1 MRWPQARKFKKIHKT
16 HNPLCLF
23 STKKKIMQTML
34 EQGHSFLVLG
44 PWHRKTWHQHFC
56 LQSPPPSP
64 TTTPISSSLRRY
76 LTLCD
81 FNFVSFHYVQVF
93 TSCAF
98 LWLNGNFRPRLLF
111 KLRLQL
117 NINRSSESFLAS
129 KHVENRNPASLVNT
143 SAFFP
148 ATPGRKPQKK
158 KQIRMGTDLHKMLLS
173 PAYKTREKV
182 FKLRFL

>member
-1 MRWPQARKFKKIHKT
+1 MCVGLKPGNLRKFTKRIT
-16 HNPLCLF
+16 HFVCFPR
-23 STKKKIMQTML
+23 KKKIMQTML

-44 PWHRKTWHQHFC
+44 PWHRKSCQHFC
-56 LQSPPPSP
+56 LQSPPSP

-81 FNFVSFHYVQVF
+81 VNFVSFHYVQVF

-129 KHVENRNPASLVNT
+129 KHVQNHNPASLVNT

-148 ATPGRKPQKK
+148 ATPGRKHPKK
-158 KQIRMGTDLHKMLLS
+158 KSKSEWERICIKCC
-173 PAYKTREKV
+173 
-182 FKLRFL
+182 

>member
-16 HNPLCLF
+16 HNTLCLF
-23 STKKKIMQTML
+23 STKKKKL
-34 EQGHSFLVLG
+34 CKRCWSRAPWSLVLG
-44 PWHRKTWHQHFC
+44 TGKVANI
-56 LQSPPPSP
+56 SVYNPPP
-64 TTTPISSSLRRY
+64 TITPISSSLRRY

-129 KHVENRNPASLVNT
+129 KHVQNHNPASLVNT

-148 ATPGRKPQKK
+148 ATPGRKPPPKK
-158 KQIRMGTDLHKMLLS
+158 KSKSEWERICIKCC
-173 PAYKTREKV
+173 
-182 FKLRFL
+182 

>member
-1 MRWPQARKFKKIHKT
+1 
-16 HNPLCLF
+16 
-23 STKKKIMQTML
+23 ML
-34 EQGHSFLVLG
+34 EQGSLVLG
-44 PWHRKTWHQHFC
+44 PWHRKSCQHFC
-56 LQSPPPSP
+56 LQSPPP
-64 TTTPISSSLRRY
+64 TITPISSSLRRY

-129 KHVENRNPASLVNT
+129 KHVQNHNPASLVNT

-148 ATPGRKPQKK
+148 ATPGRKPPKKK

>member
-1 MRWPQARKFKKIHKT
+1 MSARCSDGIIRFWVIRKNNRSQMCVGLKPGNLRKFTKRIT
-16 HNPLCLF
+16 HFVCFPR
-23 STKKKIMQTML
+23 KKKNYANDAGAGL
-34 EQGHSFLVLG
+34 LG
-44 PWHRKTWHQHFC
+44 PWSLAPEKLPTF
-56 LQSPPPSP
+56 LFTIPP
-64 TTTPISSSLRRY
+64 TITPISSSLRRY

-98 LWLNGNFRPRLLF
+98 LWLNRNFRPRLLF

-129 KHVENRNPASLVNT
+129 KHVQNHNPASLVNT

-148 ATPGRKPQKK
+148 ATPGRKPPPQKK
-158 KQIRMGTDLHKMLLS
+158 ANPNGNGF
-173 PAYKTREKV
+173 A
-182 FKLRFL
+182 